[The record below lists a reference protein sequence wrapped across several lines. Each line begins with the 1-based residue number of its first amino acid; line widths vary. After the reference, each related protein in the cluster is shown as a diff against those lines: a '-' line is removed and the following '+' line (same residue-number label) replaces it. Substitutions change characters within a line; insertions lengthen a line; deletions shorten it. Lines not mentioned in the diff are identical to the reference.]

1 MFLLHVIG
9 SQKTF
14 FARLRRRSPSPLRL
28 KSFLSALSA
37 EALRV
42 LGGQKLSPNPEPH
55 SGNPFPLDTIPLAQS
70 HSANL
75 SSTLQTITAE
85 SSAPH
90 IEDAGRQPS
99 RPQKNRHIARY
110 IVLTIAAFILTVW
123 LDGLPTRLPS
133 LGGTPARG
141 ERVGVI
147 HVHTN
152 ASCGSGSLPQ
162 IIATARSANLSFL
175 TVTDH
180 NQTMAQA
187 DVAAAD
193 PPDFAVIDGEEVSTS
208 SGHFLALGVDDTWP
222 RGSSRD
228 ARSLMASTRRAHA
241 VNFIAHPF
249 GLRDRWGDWSVSDY
263 DGIEIF
269 NDDAVWRKNTVVD
282 LVIAAVMYPV
292 NPRLA
297 LLRLARTPQ
306 ENFTKWDQL
315 LQQRPVAGICGSD
328 AHANIIIGQR
338 SILKFPSYFSVFSL
352 ARQHV
357 LLDNQPGVDTDHAGA
372 DVILNAIKSGDS
384 FCSIDSFYPADGFT
398 QVVTAPNTTATSPPG
413 QTNAAGQPK
422 AATENSKA
430 ISVGAETSPLFAAG
444 PGQSIPWSPSAV
456 LHIKTP
462 PAAGQ
467 PILRVLRDGHE
478 IVNQQTDSLDLPL
491 PGPGHYRTE
500 AYLQQPGLTGWHR
513 WT

>member
-1 MFLLHVIG
+1 
-9 SQKTF
+9 
-14 FARLRRRSPSPLRL
+14 
-28 KSFLSALSA
+28 
-37 EALRV
+37 
-42 LGGQKLSPNPEPH
+42 
-55 SGNPFPLDTIPLAQS
+55 
-70 HSANL
+70 L
-75 SSTLQTITAE
+75 SSTLQPLSVNNETA
-85 SSAPH
+85 AP
-90 IEDAGRQPS
+90 IIKDAVIQPS
-99 RPQKNRHIARY
+99 RPRIKRRIALY
-110 IVLTIAAFILTVW
+110 VALTIAALILTVW
-123 LDGLPTRLPS
+123 LDALLTRLPT

-152 ASCGSGSLPQ
+152 ASCGSGSLSQ
-162 IIATARSANLSFL
+162 IIATARSADLSFL

-187 DVAAAD
+187 EVAAAD

-282 LVIAAVMYPV
+282 LFIAALIYPV
-292 NPRLA
+292 NQRLA

-306 ENFTKWDQL
+306 ENFAKWDQL

-338 SILKFPSYFSVFSL
+338 SLLKFPSYFSVFSL
-352 ARQHV
+352 ARQHA
-357 LLDNQPGVDTDHAGA
+357 LLDNQPGVDPDHAGA
-372 DVILNAIKSGDS
+372 DVILNAIKSGNS
-384 FCSIDSFYPADGFT
+384 YCSIDSLYPADGFT
-398 QVVTAPNTTATSPPG
+398 QVVTASVGSESNANFSQAAATSS
-413 QTNAAGQPK
+413 K
-422 AATENSKA
+422 ENT
-430 ISVGAETSPLFAAG
+430 ISAG
-444 PGQSIPWSPSAV
+444 PGQSIPWSPAAV
-456 LHIKTP
+456 LHIRTP
-462 PAAGQ
+462 TAAGR
-467 PILRVLRDGHE
+467 PLLRVLRDGHE
-478 IVNQQTDSLDLPL
+478 IFNQQTDSLDLPL
-491 PGPGHYRTE
+491 SGPGHYRTE
-500 AYLQQPGLTGWHR
+500 AYLQQPGLTGWRR
-513 WT
+513 WTLWIFANPVYVTAPKN

>member
-1 MFLLHVIG
+1 V
-9 SQKTF
+9 
-14 FARLRRRSPSPLRL
+14 
-28 KSFLSALSA
+28 
-37 EALRV
+37 
-42 LGGQKLSPNPEPH
+42 
-55 SGNPFPLDTIPLAQS
+55 
-70 HSANL
+70 
-75 SSTLQTITAE
+75 
-85 SSAPH
+85 
-90 IEDAGRQPS
+90 
-99 RPQKNRHIARY
+99 
-110 IVLTIAAFILTVW
+110 TVW
-123 LDGLPTRLPS
+123 LDALLTRLPN
-133 LGGTPARG
+133 LAGTPARG

-152 ASCGSGSLPQ
+152 ASCGSGSLPE

-187 DVAAAD
+187 EVAAAD

-241 VNFIAHPF
+241 VNFIAHPY
-249 GLRDRWGDWSVSDY
+249 GLHDRWGDWGVSDY

-269 NDDAVWRKNTVVD
+269 NDDAVWRKNKVVD
-282 LVIAAVMYPV
+282 LAIAMLMYPV

-306 ENFTKWDQL
+306 ENFAKWDQL

-328 AHANIIIGQR
+328 AHANIIIGQY
-338 SILKFPSYFSVFSL
+338 SLAKFPSYFSVFSL

-357 LLDNQPGVDTDHAGA
+357 LLDDQPGVNPDHAGA
-372 DVILNAIKSGDS
+372 DVLLNAIKSGNS
-384 FCSIDSFYPADGFT
+384 FCSIDSLYPADGFT
-398 QVVTAPNTTATSPPG
+398 QIVTAPRAAPGNSSVSPESAVSTSRQNEVFP
-413 QTNAAGQPK
+413 
-422 AATENSKA
+422 TENTLA
-430 ISVGAETSPLFAAG
+430 TTAG

-456 LHIKTP
+456 LHIRTP
-462 PAAGQ
+462 VAAGR
-467 PILRVLRDGHE
+467 PIIRVLRDGHE
-478 IVNQQTDSLDLPL
+478 IANQQTDSLDLAL

-500 AYLQQPGLTGWHR
+500 AYLRQPGLTGWRR
-513 WT
+513 WTLWIFANPVYVTDAKN